1 MTESAAPMQEP
12 SLEFTPA
19 CLNSLRERLLIARGF
34 DCSIYKE
41 NYVQRRISI
50 RVRLTCCN
58 SVEEYVDLLDR
69 DDSELECLL
78 KVLTIHVSQFFR
90 NPSTFEKLADSI
102 LPSLFARCAAAG
114 HPLTIWS
121 VGCAG
126 GEEPYSLA
134 IILLSRFAAEM
145 KNVPVRLLASD
156 VDASVLEAAERGLYL
171 PERLKD
177 VPQKVLERF
186 FEEDDGRLRLSDEV
200 KRMVTFSR
208 ADLFDASPY
217 PVSDLILCRN
227 VLIYF
232 EREEQERVIH
242 RFAEALSEE
251 GLLVIGR
258 SETLWGEMRRRFDSI
273 CPVER
278 IYRKR

>member
-1 MTESAAPMQEP
+1 MTESAAPMPETT
-12 SLEFTPA
+12 LEFPPE
-19 CLNSLRERLLIARGF
+19 CLTALRELLLSARGF

-41 NYVQRRISI
+41 KYVLRRISI
-50 RVRLTCCN
+50 RVRLTCCT
-58 SVEEYVDLLDR
+58 SVEEYVGLVARDGDELDR
-69 DDSELECLL
+69 LL

-90 NPSTFEKLADSI
+90 NPTTFEKLADSI
-102 LPSLFARCAAAG
+102 LPPLFARCAAERR
-114 HPLTIWS
+114 PLTIWS
-121 VGCAG
+121 VGCAA

-134 IILLSRFAAEM
+134 IILLSRFTAEM
-145 KNVPVRLLASD
+145 KEVPVRLLASD
-156 VDASVLEAAERGLYL
+156 VDASVLETAGEGRYL

-177 VPQKVLERF
+177 APQEVREHF
-186 FEEDDGRLRLSDEV
+186 FSEESGHFRLNDEV
-200 KRMVTFSR
+200 KRIVAFSR
-208 ADLFDASPY
+208 ADLFDPSSY
-217 PVSDLILCRN
+217 PESDLILCRN

-242 RFAEALSEE
+242 RFVEALSEG